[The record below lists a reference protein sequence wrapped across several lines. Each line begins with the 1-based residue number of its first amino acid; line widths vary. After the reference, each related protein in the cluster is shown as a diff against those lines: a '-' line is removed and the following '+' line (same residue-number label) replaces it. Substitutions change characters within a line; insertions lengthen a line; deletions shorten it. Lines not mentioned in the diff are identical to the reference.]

1 MPRVRLAQVHERHRE
16 FVLPDHAGGRVSPS
30 DCTKHAAFGHSDSFA
45 RRRVILAN
53 AVNTPIVIAHAAAAG
68 EAPANTLAGVRAS
81 LESAAAMEI
90 DLHLCADGIP
100 VLLHDDTLDRTTDL
114 SGPVRD
120 VPLADLAS
128 ADAGAG
134 EHVPSLDEVLD
145 LVAGRI
151 DVMCELKVAPDRPD
165 DGQALLDATL
175 EVIRRHGAESWTALH
190 SFDHDLVERA
200 CTLAP
205 EIDAAMI
212 AMPMGGAGLETLA
225 ARAAEHGAGAIS
237 LFHAVVAEHAVEIAS
252 RHGLRLWAWT
262 ADTPVDWS
270 RLAESGVDGIITNQP
285 AALRAW
291 NESRASA

>member
-1 MPRVRLAQVHERHRE
+1 MSA
-16 FVLPDHAGGRVSPS
+16 
-30 DCTKHAAFGHSDSFA
+30 
-45 RRRVILAN
+45 
-53 AVNTPIVIAHAAAAG
+53 PIVIAHAAAAG

-81 LESAAAMEI
+81 LESAGAMEI
-90 DLHLCADGIP
+90 DLHLCADGVP
-100 VLLHDDTLDRTTDL
+100 VLLHDDTLDRTTNL

-120 VPLADLAS
+120 ASLADLARV
-128 ADAGAG
+128 DAGEG
-134 EHVPSLDEVLD
+134 EHVPSLDKVLD

-165 DGQALLDATL
+165 DGPALLDSTL

-200 CTLAP
+200 RTLAP
-205 EIDAAMI
+205 EIEAAMI

-237 LFHAVVAEHAVEIAS
+237 LFHAVVAPHAVEIAR
-252 RHGLRLWAWT
+252 RHDLKLWAWT
-262 ADTPVDWS
+262 ADGPDDWT
-270 RLAESGVDGIITNQP
+270 RLAEAGVDGIITNQP